1 VALLSPPLTAR
12 EASTFTTP
20 SDVLIPT
27 DHQHLLNTYTSGIYT
42 KPHPESG
49 FINPP
54 STERPETSSMSIL
67 FLACLLAICL
77 PILSVQLPRFF
88 PTLFS
93 FSSGAENGSPLHKRA
108 PPLRRRVRQGG
119 PAAAPRSSS
128 QQGRRETT
136 DGADSYTGG
145 EETGSEEIHIQPPST
160 RLLMLEKDKGKGRA
174 DGKIG
179 RKPWDPPLPRRETLR
194 GSARQSEEAT
204 KGSVWAMPPT
214 PPRKTGRDMEAK
226 GVAVRLF
233 PPDLDGDD
241 GYVYEAE
248 EQQEVDE
255 AGGETT
261 PKLTPTPTPAV
272 PPASRTSNPA
282 STSKPAPARKKAK
295 AKSSV
300 LSAVW
305 LCVAILAVLLFI
317 LAFAILV
324 AHCLAWFLVYKTEAR
339 LGEARRGIMQGG
351 EMRLCLCAT

>member
-1 VALLSPPLTAR
+1 
-12 EASTFTTP
+12 
-20 SDVLIPT
+20 
-27 DHQHLLNTYTSGIYT
+27 
-42 KPHPESG
+42 
-49 FINPP
+49 
-54 STERPETSSMSIL
+54 MSIL

-88 PTLFS
+88 PTLLS
-93 FSSGAENGSPLHKRA
+93 FSSAAENGSPLHERT
-108 PPLRRRVRQGG
+108 PSLRRRVRQGG
-119 PAAAPRSSS
+119 PAAAPRSPS
-128 QQGRRETT
+128 QQGRREAT

-160 RLLMLEKDKGKGRA
+160 RLLMLEKDKGKGKA
-174 DGKIG
+174 DGKVG
-179 RKPWDPPLPRRETLR
+179 RKPWDPPLSRRETLSE
-194 GSARQSEEAT
+194 SARKNEEAT
-204 KGSVWAMPPT
+204 KGSVWVMPPT
-214 PPRKTGRDMEAK
+214 PPRKTGREMEAK

-233 PPDLDGDD
+233 PPDDDGDD

-255 AGGETT
+255 AEGETT
-261 PKLTPTPTPAV
+261 PKLTPTPTPTPTPAV
-272 PPASRTSNPA
+272 TPAPRTSNPP
-282 STSKPAPARKKAK
+282 STAKPAPARKEAK

-300 LSAVW
+300 MSAVW